1 MTFLSNVG
9 EVKNRVLTLLHFR
22 RSQFLKYGHLAS
34 VTQKFIHVEGGVL
47 ATGGVL
53 SKIFF

>member
-47 ATGGVL
+47 STGGVL